1 MMRKSPFRLVAKP
14 FPYTGT
20 AFHVPQ
26 ERLFSKSE
34 EAFPQSGKT
43 RSVWLFRTM
52 RWFTETCRKC
62 LRMAHTEPPALF
74 PAATAL
80 SRS

>member
-26 ERLFSKSE
+26 ERLFGKSE
-34 EAFPQSGKT
+34 EPFPQSGKT
-43 RSVWLFRTM
+43 RSERLMRAM
-52 RWFTETCRKC
+52 RWLTRTCRKR
-62 LRMAHTEPPALF
+62 LRMAHTEHPALF